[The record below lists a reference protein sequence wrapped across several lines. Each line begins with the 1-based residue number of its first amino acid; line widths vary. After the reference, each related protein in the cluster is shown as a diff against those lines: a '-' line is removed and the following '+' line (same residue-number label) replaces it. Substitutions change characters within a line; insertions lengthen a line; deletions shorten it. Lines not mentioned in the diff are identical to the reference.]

1 MPILLDTLVLVTV
14 VLLWTVLVRK
24 FPNIL
29 SKGIVKRIEHGY
41 DKKLEELK
49 GEIQAD
55 NSAIKSSVEFLAASQ
70 SELRVKI
77 ISSVESLW
85 QAIGCI
91 QEEYSDALGATAL
104 LEPHEFYKVFRGE
117 LPQIHPLVKD
127 YKDLNFFEEKRGK
140 IQDKVSGT
148 EIIFVSSRLWLL
160 YDAIFRVHGRIG
172 LLLYQSIN
180 DKKFRDWREDELM
193 ISILTKVLSGDKI
206 KEAQAEGLKG
216 INDII
221 SWLTAEFV
229 QESSNLVRGS
239 REVAHSV
246 PEIYAILRSRKEDSR
261 VQ

>member
-1 MPILLDTLVLVTV
+1 MQASIEMPILLDTLVLVTV

-148 EIIFVSSRLWLL
+148 EIIFVSSSFGFSMTRSSEFM
-160 YDAIFRVHGRIG
+160 DASDSCCINPSTTRSSEIG
-172 LLLYQSIN
+172 EKTN
-180 DKKFRDWREDELM
+180 
-193 ISILTKVLSGDKI
+193 
-206 KEAQAEGLKG
+206 
-216 INDII
+216 
-221 SWLTAEFV
+221 
-229 QESSNLVRGS
+229 
-239 REVAHSV
+239 
-246 PEIYAILRSRKEDSR
+246 
-261 VQ
+261 